1 MSEIQNLMENI
12 SLIMFTQNEN
22 SISAARIDITAN
34 NSAEKANMISKVKNV
49 INDQLNADNDFK
61 NLYQCLK
68 KDDSLKVENVIKNTV
83 LNKSF
88 ISKSLNESGILVDEK
103 SVEVFHVRISK
114 KKALKIRRKKRI
126 YKKTRIDQ

>member
-34 NSAEKANMISKVKNV
+34 NPEEKANMISKVKNV

-68 KDDSLKVENVIKNTV
+68 KA
-83 LNKSF
+83 
-88 ISKSLNESGILVDEK
+88 IL
-103 SVEVFHVRISK
+103 
-114 KKALKIRRKKRI
+114 
-126 YKKTRIDQ
+126 